1 MCNKQQS
8 EANASPLIE
17 QHGAFPGEV
26 GAADSGYFPNL
37 ASQLFTGRDN
47 ALKIAISCRLRYHSA
62 PNAVAFKSEAGSRGG
77 RDDMFPLFSERLHTM
92 GKV

>member
-17 QHGAFPGEV
+17 QHRAFPGEA

-62 PNAVAFKSEAGSRGG
+62 PNAVAFSLLS
-77 RDDMFPLFSERLHTM
+77 
-92 GKV
+92 KVRQRVGEQGMTRSPSFLKGYI